1 MSTEKEHNPNEPA
14 QWEREKMAAEE
25 QALWNRIE
33 RSYVQPR
40 GRVRVVNKFEVTDD

>member
-1 MSTEKEHNPNEPA
+1 MSQKSKDEPE

-25 QALWNRIE
+25 QALWDRIE
-33 RSYVQPR
+33 RSYVQHR